1 MPSRTLAELVLAVHA
16 LFIVFVV
23 LGGLLALRW
32 RPVIW
37 LHLPA
42 VAWAFLLELFGWLCP
57 LTPLEQ
63 SLRQATDDA
72 AYSGSFLEHY
82 LVLLV
87 YPPGLTR
94 GIQIS
99 LAIAVIVINCGVY
112 WLVWRNWRKRH
123 H

>member
-1 MPSRTLAELVLAVHA
+1 MPARLLAELVLALHA

-42 VAWAFLLELFGWLCP
+42 AAWAFLLELFGWLCP

-63 SLRQATDDA
+63 NLRQAAGNA
-72 AYSGSFLEHY
+72 AYNGSFLEHY
-82 LVLLV
+82 LILLV

-99 LAIAVIVINCGVY
+99 LAIAVILVNGIIYGF
-112 WLVWRNWRKRH
+112 VWRHWRRRFG
-123 H
+123 

>member
-1 MPSRTLAELVLAVHA
+1 MLSRLLAELVLVIHA

-37 LHLPA
+37 VHLPA
-42 VAWAFLLELFGWLCP
+42 VVWAFLLELFGWLCP

-63 SLRQATDDA
+63 RLREA
-72 AYSGSFLEHY
+72 AGSAGYSGSFLEHY
-82 LVLLV
+82 LILLV

-94 GIQIS
+94 EIQVS
-99 LAIAVIVINCGVY
+99 LAVGVVVINVCVY
-112 WLVWRNWRKRH
+112 WIVWRQRGKRH
-123 H
+123 N